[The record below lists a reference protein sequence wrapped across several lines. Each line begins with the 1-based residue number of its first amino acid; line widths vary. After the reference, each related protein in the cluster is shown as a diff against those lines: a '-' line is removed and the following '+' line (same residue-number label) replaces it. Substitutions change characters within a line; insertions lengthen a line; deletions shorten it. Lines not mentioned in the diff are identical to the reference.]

1 MKTLAPLI
9 VLASLALAGCATT
22 TARPIFASNDVVL
35 AGKHDVVV
43 ARAALVVTLP
53 AAAKS
58 GRLQTLRAAG
68 GDVMVRAAAGERIE
82 GKDAFE
88 LEDGEMATFMADG
101 SGGWVIISSSD
112 L

>member
-1 MKTLAPLI
+1 MKTIAPLVI
-9 VLASLALAGCATT
+9 ASLALAGCATPA
-22 TARPIFASNDVVL
+22 ARPLFASADVL
-35 AGKHDVVV
+35 LSGNRDVVV
-43 ARAALVVTLP
+43 ARAALAVTLP

-58 GRLQTLRAAG
+58 GRLFTVRAAG
-68 GDVMVRAAAGERIE
+68 GDVKVLAAAGERIE